1 MSQVFQL
8 GGGRGARKRRAD
20 RPTDPLALVR
30 RDSTYVYDIGQG
42 HYQDHYVEVGP
53 GRRYRPRPIEQ
64 EPIEGETGLRANFT
78 GLVTA
83 LLLLAACFPA
93 CSAEPYPSQ
102 RITLIVPFPPGSAT
116 DSVTRHLAESI
127 RAATNA
133 TVVVENKPGADGN
146 LAALAV
152 LKAESDGYT
161 AFVTTNS
168 TQAAN
173 INLFHSLPYDPK
185 ADFAPVA
192 GIMTIPMMLTVK
204 ADFPAKSVA
213 DFVALAKKRGKPLSF
228 GSGNTSSR
236 GAAELFRYRQGIEMQ
251 HVPYRGMPQALSD
264 VMGGQIDCVFADPAS
279 AQGLVQ
285 DGKLRALAVTSS
297 KRLETMPDLPTVAES
312 GLPGYELTAWVGVFV
327 RTKTAPEIIARLSAL
342 VTSFVTSVETKK
354 YLATIGAAP
363 FPSTPQELAAFQ
375 EADTRRWAEI
385 VATAKIEKK

>member
-1 MSQVFQL
+1 MSGDRSEQDVPLDGHQGQQEIRL
-8 GGGRGARKRRAD
+8 RRHPVRGIVAV
-20 RPTDPLALVR
+20 LV
-30 RDSTYVYDIGQG
+30 
-42 HYQDHYVEVGP
+42 
-53 GRRYRPRPIEQ
+53 
-64 EPIEGETGLRANFT
+64 A
-78 GLVTA
+78 
-83 LLLLAACFPA
+83 LAAASPA
-93 CSAEPYPSQ
+93 AVAEPYPSQ

-127 RAATNA
+127 RAAT
-133 TVVVENKPGADGN
+133 VVVENKPGADGN
-146 LAALAV
+146 LAALVV
-152 LKAESDGYT
+152 LKAEPDGYT

-251 HVPYRGMPQALSD
+251 HVPYRGMPQALTD

-297 KRLETMPDLPTVAES
+297 KRLETMPELPTLAET

-327 RTKTAPEIIARLSAL
+327 RAKTPPEIVVRLNDL
-342 VTSFVTSVETKK
+342 VTAFVNSPEAKK
-354 YLATIGAAP
+354 YLVTIGATP

-385 VATAKIEKK
+385 VETAKIEKK

>member
-1 MSQVFQL
+1 ML
-8 GGGRGARKRRAD
+8 N
-20 RPTDPLALVR
+20 LAVVLAV
-30 RDSTYVYDIGQG
+30 VAA
-42 HYQDHYVEVGP
+42 
-53 GRRYRPRPIEQ
+53 
-64 EPIEGETGLRANFT
+64 GLS
-78 GLVTA
+78 
-83 LLLLAACFPA
+83 AAT
-93 CSAEPYPSQ
+93 AEPYPSQ

-152 LKAESDGYT
+152 LKAEPDGHT

-173 INLFHSLPYDPK
+173 VSLFTSLPYDPK

-192 GIMTIPMMLTVK
+192 GTMTIPMMLTVRS
-204 ADFPAKSVA
+204 DFPARTVA
-213 DFVALAKKRGKPLSF
+213 EFVALAKSRAKPLSF

-236 GAAELFRYRQGIEMQ
+236 GAAELFRFREGIEML
-251 HVPYRGMPQALSD
+251 HVPYRGMPQALTD

-279 AQGLVQ
+279 AQGLIQ

-297 KRLETMPDLPTVAES
+297 KRLESMTELPTIAET

-327 RTKTAPEIIARLSAL
+327 RVRTAPEIIAKLNDL
-342 VTSFVTSVETKK
+342 VTTFVNSAEARK
-354 YLATIGAAP
+354 YLKTIGATP
-363 FPSTPQELAAFQ
+363 FPSTPPELTAFQ
-375 EADTRRWAEI
+375 DADTKRWAEI
-385 VATAKIEKK
+385 VETAKIEKK